1 MKMRDRTKELVTPNS
16 AESPLSR
23 RARFDTDLIFH
34 FRPGWRDTVPFDYK
48 NDSTENF
55 ILVRE
60 KSDLYRL

>member
-1 MKMRDRTKELVTPNS
+1 MKMRDRAKELVTPNS

-23 RARFDTDLIFH
+23 RARFDTDLISH

-48 NDSTENF
+48 SDSTENF
-55 ILVRE
+55 IMVRE